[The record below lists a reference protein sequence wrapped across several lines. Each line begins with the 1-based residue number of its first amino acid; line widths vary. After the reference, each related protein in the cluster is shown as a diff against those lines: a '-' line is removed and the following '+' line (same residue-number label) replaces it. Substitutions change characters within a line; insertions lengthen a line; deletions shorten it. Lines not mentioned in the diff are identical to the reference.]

1 MSIRT
6 IPQIAALALVLCN
19 PLAHAQTAVTT
30 AGMTQRTPA
39 AATSIREFEPIPNVT
54 STSGAGK
61 FNAGLIF
68 LADQLDRNS
77 NVDVR
82 KRITVITSFANL
94 NDLGESSSFGR
105 LVGENLLHEM
115 QVRNWAVSDLRLS
128 RSMVINEA
136 GEFSLSRD
144 IKRVREALPAGQV
157 LTGTYTDTA
166 DGVLLS
172 ARIIDLATGE
182 VVSTAQT
189 RFARDRFVAG
199 LIDKPRALPVIAL
212 TR

>member
-6 IPQIAALALVLCN
+6 IPQVTALALVLCS
-19 PLAHAQTAVTT
+19 PLAHAQTAS
-30 AGMTQRTPA
+30 TPA
-39 AATSIREFEPIPNVT
+39 AATSIRGFEPIPNVT
-54 STSGAGK
+54 STSGAGI

-68 LADQLDRNS
+68 LADQLDRNA

-105 LVGENLLHEM
+105 LVGENLMHEM

-172 ARIIDLATGE
+172 ARIIDLGTGE

>member
-1 MSIRT
+1 MSIRKVSQLT
-6 IPQIAALALVLCN
+6 ALLLVLCS
-19 PLAHAQTAVTT
+19 PLVHGQTAAST
-30 AGMTQRTPA
+30 AGVA
-39 AATSIREFEPIPNVT
+39 SASNVREFEAIPNVI
-54 STSGAGK
+54 SGSGAGV
-61 FNAGLIF
+61 FNSGLIF
-68 LADQLDRNS
+68 LADQLDRNAT
-77 NVDVR
+77 VDVR
-82 KRITVITSFANL
+82 KRVTVITSFANL
-94 NDLGESSSFGR
+94 NDLGESSNFGR
-105 LVGENLLHEM
+105 LVGENMLHEM

-128 RSMVINEA
+128 RSLVINEA

-172 ARIIDLATGE
+172 ARIIDLSTGE

-189 RFARDRFVAG
+189 RFVRDRFVTG
-199 LIDKPRALPVIAL
+199 LIEKPRALPVIAL

>member
-1 MSIRT
+1 MSIRNIT
-6 IPQIAALALVLCN
+6 QHAALALVLCS
-19 PLAHAQTAVTT
+19 PLAHGQSAFLTSGATG
-30 AGMTQRTPA
+30 ATPA
-39 AATSIREFEPIPNVT
+39 ATARKFEPISNVI
-54 STSGAGK
+54 SSSGAGM

-77 NVDVR
+77 TVDVR
-82 KRITVITSFANL
+82 KRVTVISSFANL

-128 RSMVINEA
+128 RSLVINEA

-144 IKRVREALPAGQV
+144 IKRVRETLPAGQV

-189 RFARDRFVAG
+189 RFVRDRFVAG
-199 LIDKPRALPVIAL
+199 LIDKPRALPLIAL

>member
-6 IPQIAALALVLCN
+6 ITQVTTLALVLCS
-19 PLAHAQTAVTT
+19 PLAHAQTAS
-30 AGMTQRTPA
+30 TPA
-39 AATSIREFEPIPNVT
+39 GSMRGFEPIPSVS
-54 STSGAGK
+54 STSGAGT

-68 LADQLDRNS
+68 LADQLDRNA

-115 QVRNWAVSDLRLS
+115 QVRHWAVSDLRLS

-172 ARIIDLATGE
+172 ARIIDLGTGE

>member
-6 IPQIAALALVLCN
+6 IPQFTALALVLCS
-19 PLAHAQTAVTT
+19 PLAHAQTAGTP
-30 AGMTQRTPA
+30 AGMTQHTA
-39 AATSIREFEPIPNVT
+39 AASASIREFEPIPNVT
-54 STSGAGK
+54 STSGAGI

-172 ARIIDLATGE
+172 ARIIDLGTGE

>member
-6 IPQIAALALVLCN
+6 IPQVTALALVLCS
-19 PLAHAQTAVTT
+19 PLAHAQTAS
-30 AGMTQRTPA
+30 TPA
-39 AATSIREFEPIPNVT
+39 AATSIRGIEPIPNVT
-54 STSGAGK
+54 STSGAGI

-68 LADQLDRNS
+68 LADQLDRNA

-105 LVGENLLHEM
+105 LVGENLMHEM

-172 ARIIDLATGE
+172 ARIIDLGTGE